1 MLACILSHRLPR
13 GFGVWQPVNE
23 MLTISGFHRPS
34 GATKNGGKMDG
45 LPGPAPAHSG
55 NFAQE
60 MASDGLGVPTGEG
73 RWVEAGWPVAGS

>member
-1 MLACILSHRLPR
+1 
-13 GFGVWQPVNE
+13 
-23 MLTISGFHRPS
+23 
-34 GATKNGGKMDG
+34 MDG
-45 LPGPAPAHSG
+45 LPGAAPAHSG